1 MIQVYAPSK
10 AAYKFQAKQLI
21 NSRQIFLV

>member
-21 NSRQIFLV
+21 NSRQSSL